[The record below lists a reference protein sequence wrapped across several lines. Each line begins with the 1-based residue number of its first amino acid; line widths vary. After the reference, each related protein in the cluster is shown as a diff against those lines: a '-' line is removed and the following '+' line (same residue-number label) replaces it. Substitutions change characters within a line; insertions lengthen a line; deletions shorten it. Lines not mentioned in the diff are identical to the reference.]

1 MSLQLVHQSRPA
13 VPRDRL
19 VRLPEVE
26 SMVGFRKS
34 AIYSMIAAGKFPKPL
49 RLSARMVAWPE
60 SAVLAW
66 VQSRIAEVQQGV
78 EVSQ

>member
-26 SMVGFRKS
+26 GITGVRKS
-34 AIYSMIAAGKFPKPL
+34 TIYKLMAEDAFPKQV
-49 RLSARMVAWPE
+49 RLSARMAVWSE
-60 SAVLAW
+60 SAVLTW
-66 VQSRIAEVQQGV
+66 VQSRIAEAQQGV